1 MKQIFALFKFFL
13 KKNWKML
20 GIFAILIIFYCGIIV
35 LMATDQMM
43 VEAMGFLNK
52 ETATDALGISDA
64 TLAMNITLAVFQG
77 MIMFIFVMVFYV
89 LLNHKLLFKAVDTTS
104 LSSILATPVSRKQY
118 IIAAFVFMASCIFA
132 LYLLAFILT
141 AGALLTYSGSFDWAG
156 LISVHATSF
165 LCTLAV
171 SSISFACSAIF
182 AGTRAGMSLLA
193 GIPIAFATLMMLA
206 TYIPIFEY
214 FTPFMWT
221 DPLELASRTFDFWWL
236 FDLIYFAITAAAFTA
251 TVYIFKRK
259 QLSI

>member
-1 MKQIFALFKFFL
+1 MKQMIALFKFFL

-20 GIFAILIIFYCGIIV
+20 GIFAILISFYCGIIV
-35 LMATDQMM
+35 FMATDQMM

-52 ETATDALGISDA
+52 ESATKDLGISDA
-64 TLAMNITLAVFQG
+64 TLAMNITLSVFQG

-89 LLNHKLLFKAVDTTS
+89 LLNQKLLYKAVDTTS

-118 IIAAFVFMASCIFA
+118 ITTAYIFMAKCIFA
-132 LYLLAFILT
+132 LYLLAFLLT
-141 AGALLTYSGSFDWAG
+141 AGTLLTYSGSFDWAG
-156 LISVHATSF
+156 LISVHVTSF

-171 SSISFACSAIF
+171 ASISFACSAIF
-182 AGTRAGMSLLA
+182 AGARAGLPLLA

-206 TYIPIFEY
+206 TYLPFFEY

-221 DPLELASRTFDFWWL
+221 NPLELASRTFDLWWL
-236 FDLIYFAITAAAFTA
+236 FNLIYIAISAAAFTA
-251 TVYIFKRK
+251 TLYIFKRK